1 MENLENILE
10 NYSGGFDLPDA
21 RDYTTDELDGFGG
34 DSWIELPTR
43 VMLDEV
49 KNHEQGNIW
58 ACTLFGSVNAFN
70 ETVKKEKIS
79 LARTWELWNEAKK
92 RGASDTSGWYLQFA
106 LQLLKDLW
114 EVKWYVRLDL
124 AGHAN
129 VEKIKRAIASG
140 HAVVTG
146 VGTADWQKIMKT
158 HEYSRTNKWAGHI
171 YEYNGYDD
179 NYTFEDGY
187 KGWLI
192 SKNSFGENGYFWTKY
207 SDVDVLFSQYIFENV
222 EKISE
227 KRRTKNLQK
236 VFEAKIWNE
245 ERPSEIATASEIRI
259 MVNRALATIDARIS
273 VDYRTFRSSY
283 AHLFE
288 EKIIRGKAKIWNT
301 ENKWSIATDEE
312 IALMFS
318 RAVTKNTDL
327 NTLVLSREQVAEVIG
342 RDFL

>member
-10 NYSGGFDLPDA
+10 NYTGGFDLPDS

-34 DSWIELPTR
+34 NSAENLPKSF
-43 VMLDEV
+43 MLTETV
-49 KNHEQGNIW
+49 NHNQGNIG
-58 ACTLFGSVNAFN
+58 ACTLFGSVNAYN
-70 ETVKKEKIS
+70 ETIKQEKIS

-92 RGASDTSGWYLQFA
+92 RGASDTGGWYLQFA
-106 LQLLKDLW
+106 LQLLKDFS
-114 EVKWYVRLDL
+114 EIKGYIRLDL
-124 AGHAN
+124 AGFAN
-129 VEKIKRAIASG
+129 IDKMKKAIVSG
-140 HAVVTG
+140 KAVVTG
-146 VGTADWQKIMKT
+146 VAFGNWGEVVRT
-158 HEYSRTNKWAGHI
+158 HEWKRTNKASGHI
-171 YEYNGYDD
+171 FDIVGYDD
-179 NYTFEDGY
+179 EYVFADGT
-187 KGWLI
+187 KGGFYI
-192 SKNSFGENGYFWTKY
+192 ENSWGNFGYFWLKY
-207 SDVDVLFSQYIFENV
+207 GDVSELFSQYIFENV

-245 ERPSEIATASEIRI
+245 ERPSDMATASEIRI

-283 AHLFE
+283 ASLFE
-288 EKIIRGKAKIWNT
+288 EKIVRGKAKIYNE

-318 RAVTKNTDL
+318 RAVTKNADL